1 MFVTFLLGC
10 LAVSS
15 VCLALILH
23 DVGTL
28 RNRRKHKQVRPTAL
42 QLTLVELDA
51 LLGTHT
57 EPSTGALSIADRG
70 NLSEVGS

>member
-23 DVGTL
+23 DVG
-28 RNRRKHKQVRPTAL
+28 AL